1 MPFFADD
8 AQYQNVN
15 LALKLNLL
23 DVPGWIRGL
32 ANVLFPGISTDT
44 PSGWSQPGSPGA
56 YYELGWLSHGIFGM
70 FDTINVWGFRDDTIT
85 DFGNGNDVLKFSRN
99 PYGSLQDVLNGV
111 LPASDGS
118 GVVLNNWNGCT
129 KLEGYTVD
137 TFRACVSSHA
147 GSIQIV

>member
-1 MPFFADD
+1 MAGRCPDFDKCYFRGGD

-56 YYELGWLSHGIFGM
+56 YYEFGWLSHGTFGM

-85 DFGNGNDVLKFSRN
+85 DFVNGNDVLKFSRN
-99 PYGSLQDVLNGV
+99 LLWQRTGCVERCVAGLGRKRCGSQ
-111 LPASDGS
+111 
-118 GVVLNNWNGCT
+118 
-129 KLEGYTVD
+129 
-137 TFRACVSSHA
+137 
-147 GSIQIV
+147 